1 MQANLINLTKLT
13 VGNPA
18 FKGSPLI
25 DPKLITEQAKVN
37 DVHLTLYDRH
47 MSQKGFVYKRS

>member
-1 MQANLINLTKLT
+1 MQVNFIILTKLT

-18 FKGSPLI
+18 FDGSPLI

-37 DVHLTLYDRH
+37 DYTPNIIW
-47 MSQKGFVYKRS
+47 